1 MDALTAG
8 VILIL
13 LQVCIALVM
22 TGIFFTAPTEK
33 STRYWAFA
41 SSCIALGVLIV
52 IINGREAR
60 PLILITG
67 AALIMAGLVYQ
78 WHGILAFY
86 KKQPPRWSWLICI
99 VFIALLSLSLNLGAS
114 LSQRSVLF
122 SCTTLLIH
130 VLSFRSM
137 WQGQDGPPQ
146 TFVQR
151 LVQGALILLMTGNI
165 LKLWTAGFQIYAGL
179 PATLSSYDI
188 ITGYVIPT
196 VGTVLFSIGLLLLYF
211 ERTIEENRHLAT
223 HDELSKLF
231 NRRAIVVAGE
241 RELDL
246 SIRLQRPL
254 AVAFIDIDLFKHFN
268 DEFGH
273 AAGDT
278 VLVEVAAIL
287 QQTCR
292 SIDMV
297 GRYGGEEFLVVLP
310 GVDLNGAAL
319 IGQRLINAVRDYR
332 FLGEHP
338 VTISAGLATLP
349 LDGNC
354 SWDQLIRRADA
365 ALYEAKDLGRN
376 RFCV

>member
-1 MDALTAG
+1 MDSLTAG
-8 VILIL
+8 IILIL

-22 TGIFFTAPTEK
+22 AGVFFAAPTEK
-33 STRYWAFA
+33 CTRYWALA
-41 SSCIALGVLIV
+41 GSYIALGVLI
-52 IINGREAR
+52 A
-60 PLILITG
+60 ILNSRHPRSFVLLSG
-67 AALIMAGLVYQ
+67 GGLIMAGLIYQ

-86 KKQPPRWSWLICI
+86 KKQAPKWSWLIC
-99 VFIALLSLSLNLGAS
+99 VAFLVSLGLALHLNVPMAE
-114 LSQRSVLF
+114 RSILF
-122 SCTTLLIH
+122 SVFTLLLHI
-130 VLSFRSM
+130 LSFRAV
-137 WQGQDGPPQ
+137 WQGQNGPPQ

-151 LVQGALILLMTGNI
+151 LVQGAILLLMIGNV
-165 LKLWTAGFQIYAGL
+165 LKLWIAGVQICEAI
-179 PATLSSYDI
+179 PATRTTFDVV
-188 ITGYVIPT
+188 TTYVIPAA
-196 VGTVLFSIGLLLLYF
+196 GTVLFSIGLLLLYF

-223 HDELSKLF
+223 HDELSKLL
-231 NRRAIVVAGE
+231 NRRAIVAAGE

-246 SIRLQRPL
+246 SIRLQRSL
-254 AVAFIDIDLFKHFN
+254 TVAFIDIDLFKHFN

-278 VLVEVAAIL
+278 VLAEVAAIL
-287 QQTCR
+287 QKTCR
-292 SIDMV
+292 SIDLV
-297 GRYGGEEFLVVLP
+297 GRYGGEEFLVILP

-354 SWDQLIRRADA
+354 SWAQLIRRADA
-365 ALYEAKDLGRN
+365 ALYEAKDMGRN